1 MMKMQNLRFKDP
13 ELEKCRLAFLKLD
26 PENRLSMSHFD
37 LAEHTDIKDL
47 SQWIK
52 FLKNPSVKDKLN
64 EELEIYV
71 AAQQRKLI
79 SLATDKSQS
88 TGMAQ
93 LISALD
99 KTQER
104 QETAPS
110 GPAFVYMYVPPNAN
124 ETDNPT
130 VKIAKT
136 DPFTDITI

>member
-1 MMKMQNLRFKDP
+1 MQNLRFSDT
-13 ELEKCRLAFLKLD
+13 ELEQCRLAFLELN
-26 PENRLSMSHFD
+26 PEDRLSMSHFD
-37 LAEHTDIKDL
+37 LAEHTTITDL
-47 SQWIK
+47 SLWIK
-52 FLKNPSVKDKLN
+52 FLKDPTVKDKLN

-104 QETAPS
+104 QEAAPS

-124 ETDNPT
+124 EMENPEMRL
-130 VKIAKT
+130 VDT